1 MKNTMKSKV
10 CIMAAGLIR
19 QGLSRRAAML
29 RAWLTVKLHRIETRT
44 AGVTHE
50 RRQQLLARLSRYDNE
65 DITIA
70 LEREASNPYDSNAI
84 KVIAAVKGKGAAVMG
99 YVNRTLA
106 EALAPLL
113 DKGKEVKAAIMG
125 VTGGT
130 EYRKTYGLSI
140 AISL

>member
-1 MKNTMKSKV
+1 MKNTVKSKV
-10 CIMAAGLIR
+10 MTIANGLVK
-19 QGLSRRAAML
+19 QGVARRAAML

-113 DKGKEVKAAIMG
+113 DKGKAVKAALIN
-125 VTGGT
+125 VTGGN
-130 EYRKTYGLSI
+130 EYRRNYGLNI